1 MGAYIGA
8 NLCAIVSS
16 VKACAGETMTK
27 IRKELRRHLAAEIA
41 AAILEGAY
49 RPGEWLRQIDLE
61 ETFAAK
67 RFDVRSALGEL
78 AARGMVTH
86 VENRGYRVML
96 PDLNVVREMLAI
108 RILLE
113 VEAATQALPH
123 IGRTELEQ
131 IKAAQKAFENAV
143 VNGSKAD
150 QANTNAA
157 FHDEIY
163 RHAPNRSLS
172 KFVVEIRNR
181 VRPGPIALWPSH
193 ADLQRSATHH
203 VDIVAAIEKRDIDSL
218 VTAVRRH
225 IAESGANYPAGE
237 RGQGGD
243 RPRSTSSP

>member
-1 MGAYIGA
+1 
-8 NLCAIVSS
+8 
-16 VKACAGETMTK
+16 MTK

-41 AAILEGAY
+41 ATILEGAY

-86 VENRGYRVML
+86 VANRGYRVVL

-113 VEAATQALPH
+113 VEAVTQALPH
-123 IGRTELEQ
+123 VGPTELAQ
-131 IKAAQKAFENAV
+131 IKAAQVAFENAV
-143 VNGSKAD
+143 ARGTKAD

-193 ADLQRSATHH
+193 ADLQRSAAHH
-203 VDIVAAIEKRDIDSL
+203 VDIVAAIEARDIEAL
-218 VTAVRRH
+218 VIAVRRH
-225 IAESGANYPAGE
+225 IAESGANYPAAE
-237 RGQGGD
+237 RGRD
-243 RPRSTSSP
+243 YSSRAPSFVD

>member
-1 MGAYIGA
+1 MAKIG
-8 NLCAIVSS
+8 
-16 VKACAGETMTK
+16 
-27 IRKELRRHLAAEIA
+27 KEPKRHLAAEIA
-41 AAILEGAY
+41 AAILEGDY

-61 ETFAAK
+61 EAFDAK
-67 RFDVRSALGEL
+67 RFDIRGALSEL

-86 VENRGYRVML
+86 VVNRGYQVML

-123 IGRTELEQ
+123 IGPTELKQ
-131 IKAAQKAFENAV
+131 IKAAQAAFENAV
-143 VNGSKAD
+143 AHGSKAD

-193 ADLQRSATHH
+193 ADLQRSAAHH
-203 VDIVAAIEKRDIDSL
+203 VDIVAAIEAGNLDAL
-218 VTAVRRH
+218 VAAVRRH

-237 RGQGGD
+237 RGQAGERLRGA
-243 RPRSTSSP
+243 TELA